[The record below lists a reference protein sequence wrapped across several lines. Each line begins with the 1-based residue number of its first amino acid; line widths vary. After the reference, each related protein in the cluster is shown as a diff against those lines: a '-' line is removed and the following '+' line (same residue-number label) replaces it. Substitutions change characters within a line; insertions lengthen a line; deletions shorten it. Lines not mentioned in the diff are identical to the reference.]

1 MSATRTNSFQ
11 KLLVLSCANLPQTAC
26 RSQGKDAAY
35 FRRNIDFLQ
44 NKGKDVVI
52 FDVESWQQWRDVFSL
67 WLEVHY
73 PQTSDLYEMQR

>member
-1 MSATRTNSFQ
+1 MQ
-11 KLLVLSCANLPQTAC
+11 KLHVLSCGTLPQTAC

-35 FRRNIDFLQ
+35 FRGNIDFLH

-52 FDVESWQQWRDVFSL
+52 FDVESWQQWRDVFRL

>member
-1 MSATRTNSFQ
+1 MNNIQ
-11 KLLVLSCANLPQTAC
+11 KLPVLSCANVLETGC
-26 RSQGKDAAY
+26 RSQGKDAPY
-35 FRRNIDFLQ
+35 FRHNIDFLQ